1 MCSRQERFCPLGT
14 SETEGITL
22 EDGTSL
28 PSSGAR
34 PYRPHQPPHS
44 LPAPI
49 HYNIIGTRA
58 RERAPGAPGGCP
70 VCYLEIGAVRGVE
83 GRESVREER
92 GEEGG
97 QEGIKYPF
105 IGIS

>member
-58 RERAPGAPGGCP
+58 RERAPGGCP